1 MLVANCKLTRVSED
15 HLKLGELARAA
26 GTSARTVR
34 YYVQRGLLPPPFF
47 RGKDS
52 TYGQA
57 HLTRLRAIRRLQDA
71 FFPLEAIAGELA
83 RHTEEEIT
91 LFAEGKDLPA
101 PPSLTEIG
109 VAPSQADLDVPP
121 SEPPPAYFTVPG
133 PARTL
138 RRIEIAPGLELNV
151 DDDAPAESQQLALR
165 ILRILGSAS

>member
-1 MLVANCKLTRVSED
+1 MLRVVSED
-15 HLKLGELARAA
+15 HFKLGELARAA

-52 TYGQA
+52 TYGQT
-57 HLTRLRAIRRLQDA
+57 HLTRLRAIRKLQDA

-91 LFAEGKDLPA
+91 HFAEGKELPL
-101 PPSLTEIG
+101 PPALGE
-109 VAPSQADLDVPP
+109 AALSQAELDDLP
-121 SEPPPAYFTVPG
+121 SEPPPPYFTVPG
-133 PARTL
+133 PSRNL
-138 RRIEIAPGLELNV
+138 RRIEIAPGLEMNI

-165 ILRILGSAS
+165 ILRVLGSPG